1 MGCRTCGQN
10 APISSP
16 TQGVVVSK
24 TDQNLNVAQSSA
36 VVAKSYTNGLVK
48 LRYYGGGTAAKKTS
62 GCRSC
67 GGGGSSY
74 TTVTTETIM
83 FVSEDSPNS
92 IFKQTFQIG
101 HDYYV
106 TRNQADYL
114 LGLKFRSRAGVEQ
127 SKFKEI

>member
-1 MGCRTCGQN
+1 MGCVSCGHN
-10 APISSP
+10 APISTPVQTSSVP
-16 TQGVVVSK
+16 SLAEK
-24 TDQNLNVAQSSA
+24 PNVAQSGEI
-36 VVAKSYTNGLVK
+36 VGKSENGELVK
-48 LRYYGGGTAAKKTS
+48 LRYYGGGSAAKKS
-62 GCRSC
+62 GGCKSC

-106 TRNQADYL
+106 TRKQADYL
-114 LGLKFRSRAGVEQ
+114 LGLTFRSKAGVEQ
-127 SKFKEI
+127 NKFKEV

>member
-10 APISSP
+10 APISTP
-16 TQGVVVSK
+16 PQTVVVSK
-24 TDQNLNVAQSSA
+24 NEKKLNVAQSGE
-36 VVAKSYTNGLVK
+36 VVVKSHTDELVK
-48 LRYYGGGTAAKKTS
+48 LRYYGGGAAAKKGR
-62 GCRSC
+62 GCRAC
-67 GGGGSSY
+67 GSGGSSY

-114 LGLKFRSRAGVEQ
+114 LGLTFRSKAGVEQ
-127 SKFKEI
+127 HKFKEI